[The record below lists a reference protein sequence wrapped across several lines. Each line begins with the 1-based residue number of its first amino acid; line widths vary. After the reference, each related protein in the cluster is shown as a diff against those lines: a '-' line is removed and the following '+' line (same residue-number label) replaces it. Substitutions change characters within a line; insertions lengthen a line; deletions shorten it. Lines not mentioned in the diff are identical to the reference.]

1 MSLETYYKDHW
12 VEIEPDR
19 LDRYEDQF
27 FWGERGNR
35 WVKVTSVG
43 TLVTTAYM
51 GCFPHM
57 GNRSVHEQLNKQK
70 TLKHVETHLNP
81 YPVTR

>member
-35 WVKVTSVG
+35 LLEPAEIAAGQSV
-43 TLVTTAYM
+43 ADY
-51 GCFPHM
+51 GCGPGFV
-57 GNRSVHEQLNKQK
+57 SVELAKRVGQAG
-70 TLKHVETHLNP
+70 HVLSLIHI
-81 YPVTR
+81 